1 MHNSVENGNWDL
13 VVNGALGSNARGF
26 VCFWLFIICSRR
38 ISVTPEGSLSDKKNE
53 PCHTII
59 IIIINLFMII
69 MAPIFPKRPP
79 IGVLFDFLSWG

>member
-1 MHNSVENGNWDL
+1 MHASVENRHRGL
-13 VVNGALGSNARGF
+13 VANDALGSNARDVVLLVVYYLFAEDLGHSGGVF
-26 VCFWLFIICSRR
+26 VRQ
-38 ISVTPEGSLSDKKNE
+38 KNE

-79 IGVLFDFLSWG
+79 IGVLF

>member
-1 MHNSVENGNWDL
+1 MHNSGEWKLGSGSERCLGQQCSRFCLLL
-13 VVNGALGSNARGF
+13 VVYYLFAEDLGHSGGVIVRQ
-26 VCFWLFIICSRR
+26 
-38 ISVTPEGSLSDKKNE
+38 KNE